1 MAAEANSRPRITVDG
16 KFFRLGAAKF
26 HVKGVAYGP
35 FAPNESGEPFASPDR
50 TARDFKLIR
59 ELGANLVRVY
69 HVPPK
74 WLLDLAEG
82 VGLKVLVDIP
92 WGKHLCF
99 LDSPSLKDRGRE
111 AVRQAAVT
119 CAAHP
124 ATFALSVVN
133 EIPPDV
139 VRWSGAA
146 DVGEFIDE
154 LVDIVKSV
162 DPNCL
167 CTFANYPPTEFLYS
181 QRIDFVCFNL
191 YLHKP
196 QSFANYLA
204 RLQMIADTKPLL
216 LGEFGMDSMR
226 EGQEAQAQ
234 FLEWQI
240 QTAFRTG
247 LAGVVTFSFTDDWFT
262 GGYQIENWA
271 FGLTDAKRQPK
282 PAYAT
287 VKQAY
292 ETAPYFPLPYQPK
305 VSVVVASYNGA
316 RTLRTCLASLEHLN
330 YSNYEV
336 ILVDDGSTDESEA
349 IAKTFPYARYIRHE
363 KNQGLSVARNTGIQ
377 AATGEIVAYTD
388 SDCRAD
394 EDWLYYL
401 VGDLLNSRFVGI
413 GGHNFLPPEDGWVA
427 SAVMVSPG
435 GPAHVMLTDRV
446 AEHIPGCNMA
456 FYKWALDEIG
466 GFDPIFRAAGDDVD
480 ICWRLQQRGYRIG
493 FSPAGFVWHYRRSN
507 VRAYL
512 KQQHGYG
519 EAEALLVRKH
529 PEYFNSLGNS
539 IWQGRIYTPAKLG
552 IVTRSSVIYHGV
564 FGSAFFQSI
573 YASEASM
580 ALMLLTS
587 LEFHVLVTGPLF
599 VLGGLLPHLMPLG
612 WAALFT
618 SLGMCVTAAAQA
630 EVPKTKRHWA
640 FRPLVALLFF
650 LQPITRGWARYRGRL
665 LQSPTPL
672 SHRETMD
679 TLDTK
684 HEGKS
689 YQLVQY
695 WTRKPVTRVQ
705 FLTAILE
712 ELDKHSWPNKADVGW
727 NQYDIEIFGS
737 RWCTLQLTTVA
748 EGHKDGAQLFRCR
761 LKTVPS
767 LLAETV
773 VALTVALEIL
783 LIGFIDSNWLW
794 AVLVLSVLWLWWL
807 LRTEAQDLRRI
818 MSVFL
823 DTVAPKLGLTRI
835 ELSEPPA
842 EVIKTPQP
850 QATPVARVA
859 EPVPP
864 KASVRPVTES

>member
-35 FAPNESGEPFASPDR
+35 FAPNGNGEAFASPEQ
-50 TARDFKLIR
+50 TAQDFKLIKL
-59 ELGANLVRVY
+59 LGANLVRVY

-74 WLLDLAEG
+74 WLLDLAQSLD
-82 VGLKVLVDIP
+82 LKVLVDIP

-99 LDSPSLKDRGRE
+99 LDSPDLMLKAKA
-111 AVRQAAVT
+111 AVRQAAEA
-119 CAAHP
+119 CASHP

-139 VRWSGAA
+139 VRWSGATE
-146 DVGEFIDE
+146 VGEFIDE
-154 LVDIVKSV
+154 LVDIVKEV

-167 CTFANYPPTEFLYS
+167 CTFANYPPTEFLHS
-181 QRIDFVCFNL
+181 QRIDFLCFNL
-191 YLHKP
+191 YLHKQGP
-196 QSFANYLA
+196 FSNYLA
-204 RLQMIADTKPLL
+204 RLQMIADTKPLM
-216 LGEFGMDSMR
+216 LGEFGMDSLR
-226 EGQEAQAQ
+226 ESEEAQGQ

-240 QTAFRTG
+240 QTAFRSG
-247 LAGVVTFSFTDDWFT
+247 LAGVVVFSFTDDWHT
-262 GGYQIENWA
+262 GGHQIEDWA
-271 FGLTDAKRQPK
+271 FGLTTDDRQPK
-282 PAYAT
+282 AAYT
-287 VKQAY
+287 VVRQQFQI
-292 ETAPYFPLPYQPK
+292 APYYPLPYQPK

-316 RTLRTCLASLEHLN
+316 RTLRTCLLSLQHLN

-336 ILVDDGSTDESEA
+336 ILVDDGSTDDSAE
-349 IAKTFPYARYIRHE
+349 IAKNFPYARYIRHK

-377 AATGEIVAYTD
+377 AATGEIVAFTD

-394 EDWLYYL
+394 EDWLHYL

-413 GGHNFLPPEDGWVA
+413 GGHNFLPPEDSWVA
-427 SAVMVSPG
+427 SAVMMSPG
-435 GPAHVMLTDRV
+435 GPAHVMLTDRI

-519 EAEALLVRKH
+519 EAEAMLVRKH

-552 IVTRSSVIYHGV
+552 IVTRSPVIYHGV

-573 YASEASM
+573 YTSEASM

-599 VLGGLLPHLMPLG
+599 VVGGVFAHLMPLG

-618 SLGMCVTAAAQA
+618 SLGMCITAAAQA
-630 EVPKTKRHWA
+630 DMPKTKKHWA

-679 TLDTK
+679 TMGPQF
-684 HEGKS
+684 EGKVFE
-689 YQLVQY
+689 LAQY
-695 WTRKPVTRVQ
+695 WTKQPLTRVE
-705 FLTAILE
+705 FLSAILE

-727 NQYDIEIFGS
+727 NDYDIEIYGS

-773 VALTVALEIL
+773 VALTVAFEIL
-783 LIGFIDSNWLW
+783 LIGFLPYKSLW
-794 AVLVLSVLWLWWL
+794 AVLLLSVVGLYLL
-807 LRTEAQDLRRI
+807 LRMEARDLRRI
-818 MSVFL
+818 ISVFL
-823 DTVAPKLGLTRI
+823 DSVAPKLGLTRVD
-835 ELSEPPA
+835 LNRTEPAAPVA
-842 EVIKTPQP
+842 KA
-850 QATPVARVA
+850 ATPV
-859 EPVPP
+859 P
-864 KASVRPVTES
+864 KTVL

>member
-1 MAAEANSRPRITVDG
+1 MAAEAHARPRVTVDG

-35 FAPNESGEPFASPDR
+35 FAPNGDGESFASPEQ
-50 TARDFKLIR
+50 TAQDFKQIKS
-59 ELGANLVRVY
+59 LGANLVRVY

-74 WLLDLAEG
+74 WLLDLAELA
-82 VGLKVLVDIP
+82 GLKVLVDIP

-99 LDSPSLKDRGRE
+99 LDSAELMQKARA
-111 AVRQAAVT
+111 AVRLAAES
-119 CAAHP
+119 CASHP

-139 VRWSGAA
+139 VRWSGAMA
-146 DVGEFIDE
+146 VGEFIDE
-154 LVDIVKSV
+154 LVDIVKSL
-162 DPNCL
+162 DPQCL
-167 CTFANYPPTEFLYS
+167 CTFANYPPTEFLHS
-181 QRIDFVCFNL
+181 QRVDFLCFNL

-196 QSFANYLA
+196 GPFANYLA

-216 LGEFGMDSMR
+216 LGEFGMDSLR
-226 EGQEAQAQ
+226 EGEEAQGQ
-234 FLEWQI
+234 FLESQI
-240 QTAFRTG
+240 QTAFRSG
-247 LAGVVTFSFTDDWFT
+247 LAGVVVFSFTDDWHT
-262 GGYQIENWA
+262 GGHQIENWA
-271 FGLTDAKRQPK
+271 FGLTTRDRTPK
-282 PAYAT
+282 AAYA
-287 VKQAY
+287 VVQQQFQQ
-292 ETAPYFPLPYQPK
+292 APYYPLPYQPK

-316 RTLRTCLASLEHLN
+316 RTLRTCLESLQRLN
-330 YSNYEV
+330 YTNYEV
-336 ILVDDGSTDESEA
+336 ILVDDGSTDETEL
-349 IAKTFPYARYIRHE
+349 IAKNFPYARYIRHQA
-363 KNQGLSVARNTGIQ
+363 NQGLSVARNTGIQ
-377 AATGEIVAYTD
+377 AATGEIVAFTD

-413 GGHNFLPPEDGWVA
+413 GGHNFLPLEDGWVA
-427 SAVMVSPG
+427 SAVMMSPG
-435 GPAHVMLTDRV
+435 GPAHVMLTDRI

-552 IVTRSSVIYHGV
+552 IVTRSPVIYHGV

-573 YASEASM
+573 YTSEASV

-587 LEFHVLVTGPLF
+587 LEFHVLVTLPLF
-599 VLGGLLPHLMPLG
+599 VLGGVLEHLMPLG

-618 SLGMCVTAAAQA
+618 SLGMCITAAVQA
-630 EVPKTKRHWA
+630 EVPKTKKHWA

-665 LQSPTPL
+665 LLSPTPL
-672 SHRETMD
+672 SHRESMN
-679 TLDTK
+679 TLDPR

-689 YQLVQY
+689 FKVAQY
-695 WTRKPVTRVQ
+695 WTKQPVTRVQ
-705 FLTAILE
+705 FLSAILE

-727 NQYDIEIFGS
+727 NDYDIEIYGS
-737 RWCTLQLTTVA
+737 RWCSLQLTTVA

-773 VALTVALEIL
+773 VALTVAIEVL
-783 LIGFIDSNWLW
+783 LIGFIGNDMLW
-794 AVLVLSVLWLWWL
+794 VVLVLSVLGLLWL
-807 LRTEAQDLRRI
+807 LRSEAQDLRRI
-818 MSVFL
+818 LSVFL
-823 DTVAPKLGLTRI
+823 DSVAPKLGLTRI
-835 ELSEPPA
+835 ELTEAPPTA
-842 EVIKTPQP
+842 VKTP
-850 QATPVARVA
+850 
-859 EPVPP
+859 PP
-864 KASVRPVTES
+864 GNIRQG